1 MTDTGRTDRQTDR
14 QTPHDGMD
22 RACASRGKVAESSQL
37 VVTTELKDIE
47 PQPHEV
53 QTATRSANRGVRRWR
68 SSVCMFVCLFVC
80 QLKRIYNNEVF

>member
-1 MTDTGRTDRQTDR
+1 MLTHFDTIDEHDGHRTDGPTDR

-53 QTATRSANRGVRRWR
+53 QTGALGDGDL
-68 SSVCMFVCLFVC
+68 LFVC
-80 QLKRIYNNEVF
+80 SFVCSCVN